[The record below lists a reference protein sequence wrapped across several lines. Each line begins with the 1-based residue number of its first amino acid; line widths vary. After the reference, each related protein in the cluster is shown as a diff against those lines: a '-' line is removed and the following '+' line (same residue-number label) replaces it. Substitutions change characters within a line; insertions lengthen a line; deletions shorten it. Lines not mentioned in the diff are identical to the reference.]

1 MFSHFKFTSEHLFDW
16 QLDQTALPPPW
27 GQLGRWQRWW
37 RVQVTAFKID
47 NVISSDTQEHD
58 EQYLLGWLG
67 ADSALVCLVFAF
79 LALKCINLVHIMP
92 KHALK
97 CINFDKH

>member
-1 MFSHFKFTSEHLFDW
+1 M
-16 QLDQTALPPPW
+16 
-27 GQLGRWQRWW
+27 
-37 RVQVTAFKID
+37 TAFKID
-47 NVISSDTQEHD
+47 NVISSDTQEQD

-79 LALKCINLVHIMP
+79 LALKCVNLVHIMP